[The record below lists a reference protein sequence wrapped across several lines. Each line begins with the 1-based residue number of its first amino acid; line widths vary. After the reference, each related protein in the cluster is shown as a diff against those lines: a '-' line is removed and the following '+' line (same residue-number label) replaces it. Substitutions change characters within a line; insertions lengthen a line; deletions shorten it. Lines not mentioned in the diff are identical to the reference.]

1 MTRFAAL
8 SLTAGL
14 LALSTAPA
22 LAEQTYLD
30 MSASYTSS
38 DLDGDTL
45 DQYKGHVATELTFG
59 KLTLSGELN
68 GSQLS
73 VDDSDIGVTDFR
85 VLLGYDVTSAF
96 TAFVGT
102 NQTDLEGE
110 KISNTLIG
118 AEFGMNNYAFG
129 FAYADLEI
137 DNTSSDAWQIYAD
150 YNTDAYGAYA
160 SVVRIEDENFYLA
173 GFERD
178 TSLYDASLDY
188 TSFEDVSLADL
199 NASYYLRPDMR
210 LNGTLGYYDID
221 NSNITNVGIGAGYQV
236 ADNVW
241 LDLNASQLKGEGDT
255 MNSVSLTLSTEIGAP
270 RLRASERIYSFYDL
284 YENLYIGDF

>member
-110 KISNTLIG
+110 KKSPT
-118 AEFGMNNYAFG
+118 
-129 FAYADLEI
+129 
-137 DNTSSDAWQIYAD
+137 
-150 YNTDAYGAYA
+150 
-160 SVVRIEDENFYLA
+160 
-173 GFERD
+173 
-178 TSLYDASLDY
+178 
-188 TSFEDVSLADL
+188 
-199 NASYYLRPDMR
+199 P
-210 LNGTLGYYDID
+210 
-221 NSNITNVGIGAGYQV
+221 
-236 ADNVW
+236 
-241 LDLNASQLKGEGDT
+241 
-255 MNSVSLTLSTEIGAP
+255 
-270 RLRASERIYSFYDL
+270 
-284 YENLYIGDF
+284 